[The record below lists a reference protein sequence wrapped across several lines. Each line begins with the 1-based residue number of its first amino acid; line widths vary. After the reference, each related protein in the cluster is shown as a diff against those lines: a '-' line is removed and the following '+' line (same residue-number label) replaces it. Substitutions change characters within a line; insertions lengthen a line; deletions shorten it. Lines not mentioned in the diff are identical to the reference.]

1 MFKTLCYVQDM
12 HNFKER
18 IRKHGFIYDH
28 KVYLWW
34 CNVVELPPGGAK
46 VIYIQFHFITRI
58 LTIAGMGVFSF
69 ARYDDNFY
77 SRTYAGRLKKR
88 LLPKQGDYSVFDGY
102 YTPPITSTL
111 LLRSCKVSNK
121 HAPPLTQFWYY
132 EPLSGPAKG
141 PSSLYCHHFM
151 IKQSILL
158 LSFFYQQ
165 NLMLNIYFPDN
176 DPWDRPYVWSK
187 ALPVV
192 ELRHAGF
199 QPPGGVWSQA
209 PGFLSRLPSQAT
221 GRHRLQNSWKISGKG
236 NNNIFLNKNLTV
248 SQWQWILT
256 RIIYM
261 L

>member
-1 MFKTLCYVQDM
+1 
-12 HNFKER
+12 
-18 IRKHGFIYDH
+18 
-28 KVYLWW
+28 
-34 CNVVELPPGGAK
+34 
-46 VIYIQFHFITRI
+46 
-58 LTIAGMGVFSF
+58 MGVFSF

-111 LLRSCKVSNK
+111 LLRSCKVSDK

-209 PGFLSRLPSQAT
+209 PGFLSHLPSQAT